1 MAERV
6 SDRRSWRSTRTRT
19 RRRARVSDS
28 AIRTRR
34 CGWGQDATQAMK
46 AAERKPLTGEVEEAA
61 NECEKKIF
69 DVLNAEGIG
78 HVATERL

>member
-1 MAERV
+1 
-6 SDRRSWRSTRTRT
+6 
-19 RRRARVSDS
+19 
-28 AIRTRR
+28 
-34 CGWGQDATQAMK
+34 MK